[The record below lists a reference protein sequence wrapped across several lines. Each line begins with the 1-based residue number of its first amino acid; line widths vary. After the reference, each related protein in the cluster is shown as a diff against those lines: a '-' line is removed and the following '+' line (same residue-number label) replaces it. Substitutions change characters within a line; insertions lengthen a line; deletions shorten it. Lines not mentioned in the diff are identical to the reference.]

1 MRFQQVLKCGKGCS
15 DLAVQKRKLMIQDS
29 IYDRVA
35 EAARWLQGRLG
46 TVPRT
51 AIILGSGLGGFT
63 DRFEDALSIP
73 YAEIPNWPPAGVAG
87 HAGRLVAGS
96 IAGRE
101 VIAVSGRVHLY
112 EGLPPSEVVFPVRA
126 LGLAG
131 VNVMI
136 LTNAAGGLNT
146 GFAPGSLMVIDD
158 HVNMMGANPL
168 AGANDE
174 RLGPRFPDMS
184 EVYSRRLRKIAD
196 EAAEAIRIRLEHG
209 VYLAVHGPSYETPA
223 ETRVFRLLGADAV
236 GMSTVPE
243 AIAARQMGIELLG
256 ISCITNVAADGP
268 RAALDHAEVLGIAAR
283 VRPLFTALLEAIV
296 RRLR

>member
-1 MRFQQVLKCGKGCS
+1 M
-15 DLAVQKRKLMIQDS
+15 
-29 IYDRVA
+29 
-35 EAARWLQGRLG
+35 
-46 TVPRT
+46 
-51 AIILGSGLGGFT
+51 
-63 DRFEDALSIP
+63 P

-87 HAGRLVAGS
+87 HEGRLVSGS

-131 VNVMI
+131 ASVMI
-136 LTNAAGGLNT
+136 LTNAAGGINT
-146 GFAPGSLMVIDD
+146 DFVSGSLMVIDD

-184 EVYSRRLRKIAD
+184 EVYSRRLRKTAD
-196 EAAEAIRIRLEHG
+196 EAAEAIGMRLEHG

-223 ETRVFRLLGADAV
+223 EIRAFRLLGADAV

-243 AIAARQMGIELLG
+243 AIAARHLGIELLG
-256 ISCITNVAADGP
+256 ISCITNVAAGGSEAP
-268 RAALDHAEVLGIAAR
+268 LDHAEVVETAAR
-283 VRPLFTALLEAIV
+283 VRTSFTALLEAIV
-296 RRLR
+296 RRL